1 MGPLARITDSVRG
14 REGTLSPGGLNGS
27 PSGGSP
33 PEVRGG
39 PARFG
44 RRTKDLT
51 KTLEPG
57 DVAVIAHRNL
67 DRVSAED
74 LAAAGVSAV
83 INCEPS
89 SDGKYPNRGP
99 LDLVEAGVALVD
111 LPDDALF
118 SEVEEGTQLTVRGGS
133 VIAGGRT
140 VAEGTPLSRSEL
152 AALLERRRV
161 EIDHA
166 LGEFAENTV
175 KHVREESEILSGDV
189 PLPATRTVFR
199 DRHVLIVVRGPGYR
213 KDLQALDG
221 YIREVRPLLVG
232 VDGGADAILEAGHR
246 PDVILGDMD
255 SASDSALRSGAELV
269 VHAYVDG
276 SAPGLDRVRSA
287 GQEAVVFPIAGTSQ
301 DAAML
306 LAHERGADLIVSVGA
321 HFDLVEFLEKDRD
334 GMSST
339 FLTRLRI
346 GGSLVD
352 AKGVSRLYSPG
363 IGGGTL
369 AAFLAGF
376 LFLAIVLVLAS
387 PALADLLELIWLKV
401 RIALGL

>member
-1 MGPLARITDSVRG
+1 MGPLARISDSVRSG
-14 REGTLSPGGLNGS
+14 DGLFPSARSNGTASLDEAVGPRS
-27 PSGGSP
+27 
-33 PEVRGG
+33 G

-51 KTLEPG
+51 KTLRAG

-74 LAAAGVSAV
+74 LAESGVSAV
-83 INCEPS
+83 VNCEPS
-89 SDGKYPNRGP
+89 TDGRYPNRGP
-99 LDLVEAGVALVD
+99 LDLVEAGVALID
-111 LPDDALF
+111 LPDDGIF
-118 SEVEEGTQLTVRGGS
+118 SEVDEGDEVTVRGGVVS
-133 VIAGGRT
+133 VGGKT
-140 VAEGTPLSRSEL
+140 VATGRALSRSEL
-152 AALLERRRV
+152 SALLEERRV
-161 EIDHA
+161 EIDRA
-166 LGEFAENTV
+166 LAEFAENTV
-175 KHVREESEILSGDV
+175 AHVREESEILTGDV
-189 PLPATRTVFR
+189 PLPTTRTVFR

-213 KDLQALDG
+213 RDLKALDG

-246 PDVILGDMD
+246 PDMILGDMD
-255 SASDSALRSGAELV
+255 SASDRALRSGAELV
-269 VHAYVDG
+269 VHAYLDG
-276 SAPGLDRVRSA
+276 SAPGLERVRSV
-287 GQEAVVFPIAGTSQ
+287 GLEAAVFPIAGTSQ

-306 LAHERGADLIVSVGA
+306 LAHERGASLIVSVGA

-363 IGGGTL
+363 IGAGTL
-369 AAFLAGF
+369 GAFMAGFIFLA
-376 LFLAIVLVLAS
+376 VVVVLAS